1 MSKKAERYVLAFII
15 VGYLILAWSY
25 AQGPLFE
32 PPDEDL
38 HYDYIRVL
46 AKDHILPDPY
56 PEKWTEYLQPPGYY
70 LLNAPILAL
79 LPDHDFESRYGVM
92 RKNPYAGELIDIPHQ
107 QNRNQYLHD
116 RSEKFPYTGND
127 TARNAQ
133 VLRWFSI
140 FLCLLTLYFSY
151 RIFQLLW
158 PDAPYRRLLALAI
171 IAFWPLY
178 LRMAGAINNDNLVYL
193 VATLTIYLLLRQVND
208 GPSLKMSAWLGVVL
222 GVGLMT
228 KSYTGFLAFPVGAWV
243 TTDRHTWRYVPLILA
258 LTIVIGGWWYA
269 HNIIVYGNPTFYDH
283 PQLEDWAVKPNNG
296 FDLDYALHTFPHIFD
311 HFWAHYHL
319 IVLHRPLYTGF
330 YIVGILSI
338 IGALAKTIQFGL
350 EVHRKKWTPARWMQ
364 LKQGLIVGG
373 FLLAW
378 FLMIF
383 YICGTI
389 KVGYQGRYA
398 LGAMAGLGALMSL
411 GLEGW
416 LPAKAKRPMVL
427 SSIAFLA
434 TLSSVI
440 FTGYYRAAFTVFP
453 APDKIE
459 HPIVYRYED
468 TVELIGVKDI
478 SVGGQPGDVVE
489 IEAYW
494 RALHPADSANLVVSV
509 TAFGSTELRK
519 HSYPG
524 GGNLLATD
532 WQAGAEWTEHY
543 YMEIP
548 KDVETQKVYPLSI
561 GLFDLVTDYI
571 PPVTDANGQEAF
583 PVVGRFIVHGTPVAQ
598 PTYQYTLGHIIG
610 LTPTSLKREG
620 DDITLCVDWV
630 SLKTTSTDFHYFVH
644 VYQGADYFTQADS
657 QPRNGDYPTGAWLP
671 GEVINDCMTIN
682 TVGLAATDWSVK
694 IGLYDPTS
702 LQRLPIRDDAD
713 NLLANDWLS
722 LGLSADG
729 SITQQN

>member
-15 VGYLILAWSY
+15 LGYLVLAWSY

-46 AKDHILPDPY
+46 AHEHRFPNPY
-56 PEKWTEYLQPPGYY
+56 TKEWSQYAQPPGYY

-79 LPDHDFESRYGVM
+79 LPDNDFENRYEVM
-92 RKNPYAGELIDIPHQ
+92 RENPYAGELVDVPHQ

-116 RSEKFPYTGND
+116 SSERFPYKGND

-140 FLCLLTLYFSY
+140 LLGLITLYFSY

-158 PDAPYRRLLALAI
+158 PDHPYRRLFALAI

-178 LRMAGAINNDNLVYL
+178 LRMGGAINNDNLVYL
-193 VATLTIYLLLRQVND
+193 VATLTIYLLLRQIKN
-208 GPSLKMSAWLGVVL
+208 GPTLKMSVWLGVVL

-228 KSYTGFLAFPVGAWV
+228 KSYTVFLAFPVGVWV
-243 TTDRHTWRYVPLILA
+243 LTDKRTWRYVPLILA
-258 LTIVIGGWWYA
+258 LTIVIGGWWYL
-269 HNIIVYGNPTFYDH
+269 HNIIIYNNPTFYDH

-296 FDLDYALHTFPHIFD
+296 FDLHHALKTFPHIFD

-319 IVLHRPLYTGF
+319 IVLHQPLYTGF

-338 IGALAKTIQFGL
+338 IGTLVQVIRFGL
-350 EVHRKKWTPARWMQ
+350 VAYREKWSLVRQLQ
-364 LKQGLIVGG
+364 LKQGLVVGG
-373 FLLAW
+373 FLVAW

-389 KVGYQGRYA
+389 KIGYQGRYA
-398 LGAMAGLGALMSL
+398 LGAMAGIGALIAL
-411 GLEGW
+411 GLEAW
-416 LPAKAKRPMVL
+416 IPERFKRPFTL

-434 TLSSVI
+434 TLATVI
-440 FTGYYRAAFTVFP
+440 FAGYYRTAFTVFP
-453 APDKIE
+453 APDEIE
-459 HPIVYRYED
+459 NPIVYRYENA
-468 TVELIGVKDI
+468 VELIGVKDI
-478 SVGGQPGDVVE
+478 SVGGQPGDIVE

-494 RALHPADSANLVVSV
+494 RGLHPADSPNLVVSV

-532 WQAGAEWTEHY
+532 WQAGDEWTERY
-543 YMEIP
+543 YLEIP
-548 KDVETQKVYPLSI
+548 EGVETQKVYPLSI
-561 GLFDLVTDYI
+561 GLFDLVSDYI

-583 PVVGRFIVHGTPVAQ
+583 PVVGRFVVHGTPVAN
-598 PTYQYTLGHIIG
+598 PDYEYTLGGIIG
-610 LTPTSLKREG
+610 LTPTRLQRAG
-620 DDITLCVDWV
+620 DEITLCINWV
-630 SLKTTSTDFHYFVH
+630 SLKATATDFHYFVH
-644 VYQGADYFTQADS
+644 VYQSEDYFTQADG
-657 QPRNGDYPTGAWLP
+657 QPRNSEYPTGAWLP
-671 GEVINDCMTIN
+671 GEVVNDCLVIN
-682 TVGLAATDWSVK
+682 AAGLADENWSVK
-694 IGLYDPTS
+694 IGLYDPTT
-702 LQRLPIRDDAD
+702 LQRLPVQAKAGD
-713 NLLANDWLS
+713 NLANDWLS
-722 LGLSADG
+722 LAIDG
-729 SITQQN
+729 NGAIIAQP